1 MSETRKVLEECKESL
16 AEIRRLVNFIRSMP
30 PEEFLERVKSLPIK
44 DNAVLLDMIRLGEL
58 SRQVTSVRGR
68 RPTYIL

>member
-44 DNAVLLDMIRLGEL
+44 DKAVLLDMIRLGEL